1 MDTNSMLTALKVD
14 LGISTDAYDERLKQY
29 LIMAGRSIKIEGIT
43 LDLQDYYDQNLQ
55 VMYAAWLWRKR
66 DSQEGMPRMLRYQLN
81 NRLFSE
87 KVKSDV

>member
-1 MDTNSMLTALKVD
+1 METMLTALKVD
-14 LGISTDAYDERLKQY
+14 LGISTTAYDERLRQY
-29 LIMAGRSIKIEGIT
+29 LMMAGRAIKTEGIT
-43 LDLQDYYDQNLQ
+43 LDLQDFYDQTLQ

-87 KVKSDV
+87 KVNADD